1 MRAQI
6 EGMPVH
12 ADAFAVMFG
21 SDEFTERMKRRQAQL
36 ASPLAPTFLRNALRI
51 TTFVARTRKLPRS
64 FACSHFLRGSR
75 TVKTVSRTSDRASA
89 VPP

>member
-1 MRAQI
+1 LGKGRPDDYAVLPSQSGTSCGADVADAQFLHFMRAQI

-36 ASPLAPTFLRNALRI
+36 ASPLAR
-51 TTFVARTRKLPRS
+51 RS
-64 FACSHFLRGSR
+64 
-75 TVKTVSRTSDRASA
+75 
-89 VPP
+89 